1 MCWQVKNTEKYYCC
15 GSTLLLTALEFILP
29 YLNTIIMETLIKF
42 FTHTKPISVFINYKD
57 NKLCLLLFLVFG
69 CLQMLWICL
78 KDCGLV
84 LQYTLSCRCF
94 GIYMTQYKLQITWLD
109 CKKGITYTSPLI
121 KCNVKYRDTIT
132 IFQSLYVKS
141 LNGKH
146 FEKYIL
152 RHFFIQV

>member
-1 MCWQVKNTEKYYCC
+1 MAYCC
-15 GSTLLLTALEFILP
+15 WIVPEFLPYCCWIVPEFILP
-29 YLNTIIMETLIKF
+29 YFNSIIIDFLIKC
-42 FTHTKPISVFINYKD
+42 FTQSEPISLFINYKD
-57 NKLCLLLFLVFG
+57 NKLCLLLFLVFR

-94 GIYMTQYKLQITWLD
+94 GIYMTQYKLQIRWLD
-109 CKKGITYTSPLI
+109 CKKGITCTSPLI

-132 IFQSLYVKS
+132 IFQSPYVKS

-146 FEKYIL
+146 FEKFIL